1 MNNDTREA
9 VASAAAILGSLYL
22 HDPRTDE
29 GRRMVD
35 GLAGMDFAEEWPYG
49 SEGELA
55 RAEALIREGANG
67 VQEEL
72 STEYKRQFVGPG
84 HFEAPAWGSV
94 YLDHDE
100 TIFGVSNL
108 KLCQWMRKN
117 GIELHES
124 DSREPVDHVG
134 KMLVL
139 LSWLAESKPEL
150 EGEYLA
156 EHFMPWVLRY
166 LDLLEESAIQPFY
179 TGLAILTRETLSGI
193 VAALDVAVVE
203 KQLFH

>member
-1 MNNDTREA
+1 
-9 VASAAAILGSLYL
+9 
-22 HDPRTDE
+22 
-29 GRRMVD
+29 
-35 GLAGMDFAEEWPYG
+35 
-49 SEGELA
+49 
-55 RAEALIREGANG
+55 
-67 VQEEL
+67 
-72 STEYKRQFVGPG
+72 
-84 HFEAPAWGSV
+84 
-94 YLDHDE
+94 
-100 TIFGVSNL
+100 
-108 KLCQWMRKN
+108 MRKN